1 MHRIKILVLLV
12 LLVSL
17 SVCRSAVAD
26 QLAPV
31 AKTPKDPALAQQLG
45 ADQRGMRKYV
55 MVILKTGKH
64 RVPDGKARDEMFKGH
79 FANMQRLA
87 DEGKLVLAGPFGDK
101 TDWRGM
107 FIIAVDNVE
116 AAQSLVATD
125 PVITNGEMFAE
136 YHMLYASAALMSVNG
151 IHKQIAPE

>member
-1 MHRIKILVLLV
+1 MHGIKILVLLA
-12 LLVSL
+12 SL
-17 SVCRSAVAD
+17 SVCHSVFAD
-26 QLAPV
+26 QPAPSV
-31 AKTPKDPALAQQLG
+31 KTAPDPVLAQQLG

-64 RVPDGKARDEMFKGH
+64 RVPDGKARDEMFQGH
-79 FANMQRLA
+79 FANMKRLA

-107 FIIAVDNVE
+107 FIFAVDNVE
-116 AAQSLVATD
+116 AAQLLVATD

-136 YHMLYASAALMSVNG
+136 YHLLYASAALMSVNG
-151 IHKQIAPE
+151 IHKRISAE